1 MNIIV
6 DEDLLEDARRYTGER
21 TYSGAINKVLAE
33 YVRVDTL
40 RRGIAEMREL
50 RGEGMVPGYLKHIR
64 PNAYR
69 TSQQVAANEVR
80 APRKKSARRG
90 AR

>member
-21 TYSGAINKVLAE
+21 TYSAAINKVLAE

-40 RRGIAEMREL
+40 RRGIAEMRQMKGAGL
-50 RGEGMVPGYLKHIR
+50 VPGYLKRIR
-64 PNAYR
+64 PNAYDTAR
-69 TSQQVAANEVR
+69 QVAANEVR

-90 AR
+90 TR